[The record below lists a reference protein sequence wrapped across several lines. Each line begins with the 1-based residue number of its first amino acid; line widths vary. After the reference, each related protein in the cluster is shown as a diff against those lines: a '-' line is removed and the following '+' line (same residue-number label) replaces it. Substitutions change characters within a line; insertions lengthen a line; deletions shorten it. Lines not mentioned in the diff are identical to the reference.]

1 MSQTGL
7 TCFDLR
13 FERDVAH
20 LHLNRPEQKNSLI
33 PSFWAELRT
42 LVEDIDRNAR
52 ARVIVVSAE
61 GKHFCAGLDL
71 GVFDGGMFRA
81 VDGGVEP
88 GRKRAFLYQGI
99 RSLHET
105 FLALQRSR
113 VPVIA
118 AVQGGCVGAGV
129 SLAAACDL
137 RYATRDAFF
146 LLQEVNI
153 AITPDVG
160 QLHWLSKVMPDA
172 LVREMAYRGTRTPA
186 VRAEQVGFVNQTFDD
201 HESLLKA
208 VADIAAEIA
217 AKSPLPVW
225 GSKHLINHAREHSV
239 EDGLDLVALWQAG
252 MYHPDDTKETLLA
265 RQQERPAV
273 YENLRPTP

>member
-1 MSQTGL
+1 MTL
-7 TCFDLR
+7 TCFDVR
-13 FERDVAH
+13 YQGQVAY
-20 LHLNRPEQKNSLI
+20 LQLNRPEQKNSLI
-33 PSFWAELRT
+33 ASFWAELRT
-42 LVEDIDRNAR
+42 LVEDIDRQAR
-52 ARVIVVSAE
+52 ARVIVVSST

-71 GVFDGGMFRA
+71 GVFEGGMFRA
-81 VDGGVEP
+81 NGGGDEP
-88 GRKRAFLYQGI
+88 GRKRALLYQGI

-113 VPVIA
+113 TPVIA
-118 AVQGGCVGAGV
+118 AVQGGCVGGGV

-172 LVREMAYRGTRTPA
+172 IVREMAYRGMRLPA
-186 VRAEQVGFVNQTFDD
+186 ARAEQVGFVNQLFDD
-201 HESLLKA
+201 HDALLAA
-208 VADIAAEIA
+208 VTGIATEIA
-217 AKSPLPVW
+217 EKSPLPVW
-225 GSKHLINHAREHSV
+225 GSKHMINHARDHSV

-252 MYHPDDTKETLLA
+252 MYHPDDTKETLRA
-265 RQQERPAV
+265 RQEERSAL